1 MDKIG
6 RSIHRFDT
14 IGSTQDLARSLVLSG
29 ANDGEVIISSIQS
42 RGKGRRG
49 DAWVSPKGGLWFSII
64 LFPYNLSCDKIFLFS
79 LAIGFG
85 IAKAIEKETGLFVLT
100 KWPNDLYVKE
110 KKIGG
115 ILIESDIS
123 LNRVNWLIVG
133 IGINVNID
141 KNLLPENATSI
152 REELKRDSRFV
163 VRDMDISLDA
173 LFFSILNGINDI
185 YLNIDGILDLLPMI
199 KERCITIGKEVQFEN
214 ISGRAIDIDL
224 QGRLIIKTKEGK
236 TVHFS

>member
-1 MDKIG
+1 MLLNKIG
-6 RSIHRFDT
+6 RSIHRFET
-14 IGSTQDLARSLVLSG
+14 IGSTQDLARSLILSG
-29 ANDGEVIISSIQS
+29 ANDGEVVISEIQS
-42 RGKGRRG
+42 SGRGRRG
-49 DAWVSPKGGLWFSII
+49 DEWVSPKGGLWFSII
-64 LFPYNLSCDKIFLFS
+64 LFPYNLNVDSLPLFS
-79 LAIGFG
+79 LGISFAISE
-85 IAKAIEKETGLFVLT
+85 AIKQETGLFCFT

-141 KNLLPENATSI
+141 KGLLPENATSI
-152 REELKRDSRFV
+152 KEELKKGV
-163 VRDMDISLDA
+163 SLEA
-173 LFFSILNGINDI
+173 LFFSILNGIDEI
-185 YLNIDGILDLLPMI
+185 YTNIDGILDLLPMI

-236 TVHFS
+236 TVYNEF

>member
-1 MDKIG
+1 MLLNKIG

-14 IGSTQDLARSLVLSG
+14 IGSTQDLARSLILSG
-29 ANDGEVIISSIQS
+29 ANDGEVVISEIQS
-42 RGKGRRG
+42 SGRGRRG
-49 DAWVSPKGGLWFSII
+49 NEWVSPRGGLWFSII
-64 LFPYNLSCDKIFLFS
+64 LFPYNLNVDSLPLFS
-79 LAIGFG
+79 LGISFAISE
-85 IAKAIEKETGLFVLT
+85 AIKQETGLFCFT
-100 KWPNDLYVKE
+100 KWPNDLYIKE

-141 KNLLPENATSI
+141 KGLLPENATSI
-152 REELKRDSRFV
+152 KEELKKGV
-163 VRDMDISLDA
+163 SLED
-173 LFFSILNGINDI
+173 LFLSILNGIDEI
-185 YLNIDGILDLLPMI
+185 YTNIDGILDLLPMI

-236 TVHFS
+236 TVYNEF